1 MRTKHARSIRL
12 GILYAKEVLALGLIP
27 DCRDF
32 EIAEDIVTRPN
43 DSLTLYSFYNYLYS
57 RGFWVVV

>member
-32 EIAEDIVTRPN
+32 YYVEDLMAT
-43 DSLTLYSFYNYLYS
+43 DKLTLYSFYSYLI
-57 RGFWVVV
+57 RGGFYDEV

>member
-1 MRTKHARSIRL
+1 MRTKHSRSIRL

-32 EIAEDIVTRPN
+32 YYVEDLMAT
-43 DSLTLYSFYNYLYS
+43 DKLTLYSFYNYLYS

>member
-12 GILYAKEVLALGLIP
+12 GIIYAKECLALGLVP

-32 EIAEDIVTRPN
+32 YYVEDLMAT
-43 DSLTLYSFYNYLYS
+43 DKLTLYSFYSYLI
-57 RGFWVVV
+57 RGGFYDEV